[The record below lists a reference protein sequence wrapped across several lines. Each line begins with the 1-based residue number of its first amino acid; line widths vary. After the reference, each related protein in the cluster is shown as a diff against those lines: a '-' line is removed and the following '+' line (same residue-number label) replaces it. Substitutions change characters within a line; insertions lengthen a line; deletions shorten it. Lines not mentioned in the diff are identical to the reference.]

1 MQKIE
6 KILLVSS
13 TFPSSEKDDVP
24 GFVKDQVLA
33 LKKLHP
39 ETEFVVLA
47 PHDSLSNTKKET
59 KHKEYIERRFHYFW
73 PFSLEKLAGHG
84 IMPTL
89 KKNKLYFLMIPFLFL
104 FEVVSLF
111 LLVRKFKP
119 DYIYAHWFT
128 PQGISAGIVGLL
140 SGTKFVFTSHSSD
153 VIILKKIPILGG
165 ATVRFFSKRAKAITV
180 VSKRSYEKV
189 RSFFSDKDWD
199 TISAKVK
206 IIPMGV
212 YLAPELSA
220 NTLSKD
226 KKRNIAFIGRFVEK
240 KGIHY
245 LIPAFEKYFSADP
258 DSELKIAGD
267 GPWKDKLLSLANSTN
282 LPKDKIQ
289 FLGYLQGEKK
299 QNFLQE
305 SDIIVVP
312 SIISKDGDSEGLP
325 VVLLEGMAS
334 GKICIATFE
343 SGADDIIDD
352 GINGFLIPEK
362 DPDAISNSLLKIKS
376 LSSAEKANIQKKAI
390 ETATKFEWSAVA
402 KQHWDFLFHDGQ

>member
-13 TFPSSEKDDVP
+13 TFPASEKDDVP

-47 PHDSLSNTKKET
+47 PHDSRSHTKKET
-59 KHKEYIERRFHYFW
+59 KYQEYVERRFHYFW

-89 KKNKLYFLMIPFLFL
+89 KKNKLYFLMIPFLFI
-104 FEVVSLF
+104 FEVLSLF
-111 LLVRKFKP
+111 ILVRKFRP
-119 DYIYAHWFT
+119 NYIYAHWFT
-128 PQGISAGIVGLL
+128 PQGISAGIVGLI
-140 SGTKFVFTSHSSD
+140 SGTKFVFTSHSAD
-153 VIILKKIPILGG
+153 VIVLKKIPVFGG
-165 ATVRFFSKRAKAITV
+165 VTVRFFSKYAKAITV
-180 VSKRSYEKV
+180 VSKRSYEKL
-189 RSFFSDKDWD
+189 RSFFSEKEWC
-199 TISAKVK
+199 TISEKVK

-212 YLAPELSA
+212 YLAPELSTK
-220 NTLSKD
+220 TLSKD
-226 KKRNIAFIGRFVEK
+226 KKINIAFIGRFVEK

-245 LIPAFEKYFSADP
+245 LIPAFEQYYSADP

-267 GPWKDKLLSLANSTN
+267 GPWKERLSSLVNSTN

-289 FLGYLQGEKK
+289 FLGYLQGEQK
-299 QNFLQE
+299 QIFLQQ
-305 SDIIVVP
+305 SDIVVVP

-325 VVLLEGMAS
+325 VVLLEGMAA

-343 SGADDIIDD
+343 SGADDIIED

-362 DPDAISNSLLKIKS
+362 DADAISNCLLKIRS
-376 LSSAEKANIQKKAI
+376 LSLGQMADIRKKAI
-390 ETATKFEWSAVA
+390 ETAAKFEWSAVA
-402 KQHWDFLFHDGQ
+402 EQHWNFLFRDDH

>member
-6 KILLVSS
+6 KILLISS
-13 TFPSSEKDDVP
+13 TFPASERDDVP

-59 KHKEYIERRFHYFW
+59 KYKEYIERRFHYFW

-104 FEVVSLF
+104 FEVLSLF
-111 LLVRKFKP
+111 ILVRKFRP

-128 PQGISAGIVGLL
+128 PQGISAGIVSLI

-153 VIILKKIPILGG
+153 VIILKKFPILGS
-165 ATVRFFSKRAKAITV
+165 AMVRFFSKHAKAITV
-180 VSKRSYEKV
+180 VSRRSYEKL
-189 RSFFSDKDWD
+189 RSFFSQKDWK

-212 YLAPELSA
+212 YLAPNLSTGA
-220 NTLSKD
+220 LSKD
-226 KKRNIAFIGRFVEK
+226 KKSNIAFIGRFVEK

-258 DSELKIAGD
+258 ESELKIAGD
-267 GPWKDKLLSLANSTN
+267 GPWKEKLLSLANSVN
-282 LPKDKIQ
+282 LPQDKIQ

-343 SGADDIIDD
+343 SGADDIIED

-376 LSSAEKANIQKKAI
+376 LSLEQKTNIQRKAV
-390 ETATKFEWSAVA
+390 ETAANYEWSTVA
-402 KQHWDFLFHDGQ
+402 EQHWDFLFHDEH

>member
-1 MQKIE
+1 MLKIE
-6 KILLVSS
+6 KILFVSS
-13 TFPSSEKDDVP
+13 TFPASEKDDVP

-47 PHDSLSNTKKET
+47 PHDARSYTKKET
-59 KHKEYIERRFHYFW
+59 KYEEYTERRFHYFW
-73 PFSLEKLAGHG
+73 PFSMEKLAGHG

-89 KKNKLYFLMIPFLFL
+89 KKNKVYFLMIPLLFL
-104 FEVVSLF
+104 FEALSLF
-111 LLVRKFKP
+111 VLVRKFKP

-153 VIILKKIPILGG
+153 VIILKKLPILGR
-165 ATVRFFSKRAKAITV
+165 ATVRFFSRRAKAITV
-180 VSKRSYEKV
+180 VSKRSFEKL
-189 RSFFSDKDWD
+189 RSFFPEKDWN
-199 TISAKVK
+199 TIYRKVK

-212 YLAPELSA
+212 YLAPELST
-220 NTLSKD
+220 NTLSED
-226 KKRNIAFIGRFVEK
+226 KKCTVAFIGRFVEK
-240 KGIHY
+240 KGIHF
-245 LIPAFEKYFSADP
+245 LIPAFEKYFSFDP
-258 DSELKIAGD
+258 DSELRIAGD
-267 GPWKDKLLSLANSTN
+267 GPWKDKLLTLANSAN

-289 FLGYLQGEKK
+289 FVGYLQGEKK
-299 QNFLQE
+299 RNFLQE
-305 SDIIVVP
+305 SNIIVIP

-376 LSSAEKANIQKKAI
+376 LSLEQKVNIQKKAI
-390 ETATKFEWSAVA
+390 ETAAKFEWSAVA
-402 KQHWDFLFHDGQ
+402 EQHWDFLFRNG